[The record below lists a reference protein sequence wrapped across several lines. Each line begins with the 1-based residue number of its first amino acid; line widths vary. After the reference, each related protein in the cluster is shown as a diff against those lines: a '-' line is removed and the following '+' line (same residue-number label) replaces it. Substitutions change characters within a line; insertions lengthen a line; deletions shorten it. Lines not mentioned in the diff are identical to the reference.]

1 MSDWNRK
8 ISISATKEA
17 MARDACEHA
26 IKKLAE
32 ALDRKPQVRLLAAT
46 GASQFE
52 FLDLLTASNQI
63 DWRRVELFHLDEYI
77 GISETHPASFSR
89 YIRERIVE
97 KTGIVKFHLLD
108 GSRNP
113 DEVIA
118 EMNATIAAAPIDVAF
133 VGIGENAHLAFNDP
147 PADFDTEIPYL
158 RVRLDEA
165 CRRQQMGEGW
175 FASLQ
180 DVPAEAI
187 SMSVRQIL
195 RSGSILCIVP
205 DTRKAAAVK
214 SAVEGPITPQVPAS
228 ILRTHSDV
236 RLFLD
241 RNSASLL
248 STET

>member
-1 MSDWNRK
+1 MSDWNGK

-26 IKKLAE
+26 IQKLTE

-52 FLDLLTASNQI
+52 FLDFVTASRQI

-77 GISETHPASFSR
+77 GIPETHPASFAR

-97 KTGIVKFHLLD
+97 KTGIVKFHLMD

-118 EMNATIAAAPIDVAF
+118 EMNSIIAVAPIDVAF
-133 VGIGENAHLAFNDP
+133 AGIGENAHLAFNDP
-147 PADFDTEIPYL
+147 PADFDTEVPYL

-165 CRRQQMGEGW
+165 CRRQQLGEGW
-175 FASLQ
+175 FATFD
-180 DVPAEAI
+180 DVPAEAM

-195 RSGSILCIVP
+195 RSESILCIVP
-205 DTRKAAAVK
+205 DARKAAAVK
-214 SAVEGPITPQVPAS
+214 AAVEGPITPQVPAS
-228 ILRTHSDV
+228 ILRTHPDV

-241 RNSASLL
+241 RNSARLL
-248 STET
+248 SAEV